1 MRILKL
7 AAVALVLAGGVT
19 LVRAVTD
26 PEVRPT
32 PIMRAVQPETLKAGE
47 SATVTGEYLDKSRV
61 AQLYLTNAQGDI
73 KVEILEQSASA
84 IKFRIPSKV
93 PAARYNLLV
102 LLADIEPKLVEE
114 PTRITVE

>member
-1 MRILKL
+1 MRILRL
-7 AAVALVLAGGVT
+7 AVAALLLAGSVHLVLGVT
-19 LVRAVTD
+19 E

-32 PIMRAVQPETLKAGE
+32 PIMRAVAPETLKAGE

-61 AQLYLTNAQGDI
+61 AELYLTNAQGDI
-73 KVEILEQSASA
+73 KVEILAQSSSA
-84 IKFRIPSKV
+84 IKFRVPSKV